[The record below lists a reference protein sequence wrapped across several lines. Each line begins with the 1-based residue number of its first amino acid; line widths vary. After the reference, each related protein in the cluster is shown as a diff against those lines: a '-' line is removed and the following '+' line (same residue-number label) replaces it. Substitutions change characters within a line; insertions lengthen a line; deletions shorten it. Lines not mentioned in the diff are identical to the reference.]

1 MWAVCS
7 PSSPLNLDM
16 QFQLS
21 SAEAHIC
28 SHRKPEFCWTASITT
43 EHTAWSGH
51 GFSVMRCNEHLVRV
65 CLSQAL
71 VPTKKLQVL
80 NILLLRLWSWRETL
94 DHVYCRYVL
103 DSWPSCAARSFWLKY
118 FVSPLTCATPRVCV
132 LNDATRCKISL
143 VAARRSGQACRRSF
157 KRPKVCT
164 DAAIRASSVTFFQR
178 WWVPLWGT
186 MMKMNANE
194 VMDWK
199 AMCSK
204 SSSKGSIRPTS
215 SHYTCQQVLCICRR
229 SHSENPG
236 QSSQQTAFQS
246 SGMSSARGARQRSW
260 NGRSAESTSD
270 TEETRIRPMPR
281 APPEGDSCIS

>member
-1 MWAVCS
+1 M
-7 PSSPLNLDM
+7 
-16 QFQLS
+16 
-21 SAEAHIC
+21 
-28 SHRKPEFCWTASITT
+28 SI
-43 EHTAWSGH
+43 
-51 GFSVMRCNEHLVRV
+51 VRV

-204 SSSKGSIRPTS
+204 SSSKGSIRPTIHANRYYASAGGVTPKIQVKVPNKPRS
-215 SHYTCQQVLCICRR
+215 SLAACLQHEVLDSDLGMDVRQSLHQTPKRR
-229 SHSENPG
+229 G
-236 QSSQQTAFQS
+236 
-246 SGMSSARGARQRSW
+246 
-260 NGRSAESTSD
+260 
-270 TEETRIRPMPR
+270 
-281 APPEGDSCIS
+281 